1 MGINYTFCSFH
12 GRIISGDYTRS
23 EEITMLV
30 PFINRLLH
38 WFVTGVSTT
47 VLALMMLSKGC
58 TIDTLGLVMAIASL
72 FIVVFEF
79 PSGILSDMVGQKK
92 IYLFSLVVSIAG
104 YAVILMTNSVFG
116 LIVGF
121 SFYGIARAF
130 SSGSVE
136 ALFINN
142 YIRVEGKE
150 NLHKLISWMNSGEII
165 GLATGA
171 LLGGFLPTIWA
182 GIFPAKNKYNGNL
195 IMQIFILGVLLVF
208 TLVSV
213 KESKNGEKE
222 KQTLGD
228 HVRES
233 TRLILNNRSIL
244 LLVIGTMVW
253 GFCFNAIEV
262 FWQPN
267 VKGILGSDSQTWIF
281 GLINSGYFLASL
293 VGLGIINLLLRLRK
307 VSQNLIL
314 VISRMIVGILI
325 IALATQKN
333 IVSFT
338 GIYLVLFMINGMMN
352 IPESTMINS
361 LLPDD
366 KRSSL
371 LSFSS
376 LMLQLGGIIGSV
388 LFSRLVTTLQ
398 ISGVWMIAGIVFGI
412 SSLLYVSIEKPAQY
426 RGRGQA

>member
-1 MGINYTFCSFH
+1 
-12 GRIISGDYTRS
+12 
-23 EEITMLV
+23 MLV

-72 FIVVFEF
+72 FIVAFEF

-104 YAVILMTNSVFG
+104 YTAILLTNSVFG

-121 SFYGIARAF
+121 SLYGIARAF

-142 YIRVEGKE
+142 YIQVEGKE

-171 LLGGFLPTIWA
+171 LLGGLLPIAWA
-182 GIFPAKNKYNGNL
+182 RIFPNNNKYNGNL
-195 IMQIFILGVLLVF
+195 IIQICVLLILFVF
-208 TLVSV
+208 TLLSV
-213 KESKNGEKE
+213 NESKYGEK
-222 KQTLGD
+222 KRKTLGD

-233 TRLILNNRSIL
+233 AKIIMNDRSIL
-244 LLVIGTMVW
+244 LLVLGTMVW

-267 VKGILGSDSQTWIF
+267 VKNILGSDSQTWIF

-293 VGLGIINLLLRLRK
+293 VGLGIINLLLRLHT
-307 VSQNLIL
+307 VSKNLIL
-314 VISRMIVGILI
+314 VVSRMIMGIFI
-325 IALATQKN
+325 IVLALKKN
-333 IVSFT
+333 ILSFT
-338 GIYLVLFMINGMMN
+338 GIYLFLFMINGMMN

-388 LFSRLVTTLQ
+388 LFSRLVTMLQ
-398 ISGVWMIAGIVFGI
+398 ISGVWIIAGLVFGI
-412 SSLLYVSIEKPAQY
+412 SGLLYVYIGKPAQY
-426 RGRGQA
+426 RVRG

>member
-1 MGINYTFCSFH
+1 
-12 GRIISGDYTRS
+12 
-23 EEITMLV
+23 MLV
-30 PFINRLLH
+30 PFINRFLH

-79 PSGILSDMVGQKK
+79 PSGILSDMVGQKRV
-92 IYLFSLVVSIAG
+92 YLFSLVLSIAG

-116 LIVGF
+116 LMMGF
-121 SFYGIARAF
+121 SLYGIARAF

-142 YIRVEGKE
+142 YIRKEGKE
-150 NLHKLISWMNSGEII
+150 NLHRLISWMNSGEII
-165 GLATGA
+165 GLAGGA
-171 LLGGFLPTIWA
+171 LLGGFIPTIWA
-182 GIFPAKNKYNGNL
+182 RFFPEKNKYNGNL
-195 IMQIFILGVLLVF
+195 IVQICVLAFLSVF
-208 TLVSV
+208 TLFSV
-213 KESKNGEKE
+213 KEDREREKE

-228 HVRES
+228 HIRGS
-233 TRLILNNRSIL
+233 IRMILDNRNIL
-244 LLVIGTMVW
+244 FLVLGTMVW

-262 FWQPN
+262 FWQPKL
-267 VKGILGSDSQTWIF
+267 KGILGSDSQTWIF

-293 VGLGIINLLLRLRK
+293 AGVGIINLLLRLRK
-307 VSQNLIL
+307 VSHRLTL
-314 VISRMIVGILI
+314 VVSRLIVGILI
-325 IALATQKN
+325 IILALQK
-333 IVSFT
+333 SLLPFT
-338 GIYLVLFMINGMMN
+338 GIYFFLFMINGMMN
-352 IPESTMINS
+352 IPEGTMINS

-388 LFSRLVTTLQ
+388 LFSRLVKTLQ
-398 ISGVWMIAGIVFGI
+398 ISGVWVIAGIVFGI
-412 SSLLYVSIEKPAQY
+412 SSLLYVSIGKSGRHRD
-426 RGRGQA
+426 RGLA

>member
-1 MGINYTFCSFH
+1 
-12 GRIISGDYTRS
+12 
-23 EEITMLV
+23 MLV

-47 VLALMMLSKGC
+47 VLSLMMLSKGC

-79 PSGILSDMVGQKK
+79 PSGILSDVVGQKK
-92 IYLFSLVVSIAG
+92 IYLFSLAVSIAG

-121 SFYGIARAF
+121 SLYGIARAF

-171 LLGGFLPTIWA
+171 LLGGFLPTIWT
-182 GIFPAKNKYNGNL
+182 GIFPTKNKYDGNL
-195 IMQIFILGVLLVF
+195 IMQIFILAVLLIF
-208 TLVSV
+208 TLFSV
-213 KESKNGEKE
+213 KELKNGEKE
-222 KQTLGD
+222 KETLGD
-228 HVRES
+228 HVRNS
-233 TRLILNNRSIL
+233 VHIIFNNRSIL
-244 LLVIGTMVW
+244 LLIIGTMVW
-253 GFCFNAIEV
+253 GFCFTAIEV

-267 VKGILGSDSQTWIF
+267 VKGILGSDSQIWIF

-293 VGLGIINLLLRLRK
+293 AGLGIINLLLRLRS
-307 VSQNLIL
+307 VPQNLIL
-314 VISRMIVGILI
+314 AISRMIMGILI
-325 IALATQKN
+325 FVLALSKS
-333 IVSFT
+333 ILSFT
-338 GIYLVLFMINGMMN
+338 GTYLFLFMINGMMS
-352 IPESTMINS
+352 IPEGTMINT

-376 LMLQLGGIIGSV
+376 LTLQLGGIIGSV
-388 LFSRLVTTLQ
+388 LFSRLVTALH

-412 SSLLYVSIEKPAQY
+412 SGLLYVSIGKPAQ
-426 RGRGQA
+426 

>member
-1 MGINYTFCSFH
+1 
-12 GRIISGDYTRS
+12 
-23 EEITMLV
+23 MLV

-72 FIVVFEF
+72 FIVAFEF

-104 YAVILMTNSVFG
+104 YTAILLTNSVFG

-121 SFYGIARAF
+121 SLYGIARAF

-142 YIRVEGKE
+142 YIQVEGKE
-150 NLHKLISWMNSGEII
+150 NLHKLISWMNSGEIL

-171 LLGGFLPTIWA
+171 LLGGLLPIVWA
-182 GIFPAKNKYNGNL
+182 RIFPNNNKYNGNL
-195 IMQIFILGVLLVF
+195 IIQICVLLILFVF
-208 TLVSV
+208 TLLSV
-213 KESKNGEKE
+213 NESKYGEK
-222 KQTLGD
+222 KRKTLGD

-233 TRLILNNRSIL
+233 AKIIMNDRSIL
-244 LLVIGTMVW
+244 LLVLGTMVW

-267 VKGILGSDSQTWIF
+267 VKNILGSDSQTWIF

-293 VGLGIINLLLRLRK
+293 VGLGIINLLLRLHT
-307 VSQNLIL
+307 VSKNLIL
-314 VISRMIVGILI
+314 VVSRMIIGILI
-325 IALATQKN
+325 IVLALQKN
-333 IVSFT
+333 ILSFT
-338 GIYLVLFMINGMMN
+338 GIYLFLFMINGMMN

-388 LFSRLVTTLQ
+388 LFSRLVTMLQ
-398 ISGVWMIAGIVFGI
+398 ISGVWIIAGLVFGI
-412 SSLLYVSIEKPAQY
+412 SGLLYVYIGKPAQY
-426 RGRGQA
+426 RVRG

>member
-1 MGINYTFCSFH
+1 
-12 GRIISGDYTRS
+12 
-23 EEITMLV
+23 MLV

-47 VLALMMLSKGC
+47 VLSLMMLSKGC

-79 PSGILSDMVGQKK
+79 PSGILSDVVGQKK
-92 IYLFSLVVSIAG
+92 IYLFSLAVSIAG
-104 YAVILMTNSVFG
+104 YTVILMTNSVFG

-121 SFYGIARAF
+121 SLYGIARAF

-182 GIFPAKNKYNGNL
+182 GIFPTKNKYDGNL
-195 IMQIFILGVLLVF
+195 LMQIFILAVLLIF
-208 TLVSV
+208 TLFSV
-213 KESKNGEKE
+213 KELKNGEKE
-222 KQTLGD
+222 KETLGD
-228 HVRES
+228 HVRNS
-233 TRLILNNRSIL
+233 VNIIFNNRSIL
-244 LLVIGTMVW
+244 LLIIGTMVW
-253 GFCFNAIEV
+253 GFCFTAIEV

-267 VKGILGSDSQTWIF
+267 VKRILGSDSQTWIF

-293 VGLGIINLLLRLRK
+293 AGLGIINLLLRLRS
-307 VSQNLIL
+307 VPQNLIL
-314 VISRMIVGILI
+314 AISRMIMGILI
-325 IALATQKN
+325 FVLALSKS
-333 IVSFT
+333 ILSFT
-338 GIYLVLFMINGMMN
+338 GIYLFLFMINGMVS
-352 IPESTMINS
+352 IPEGTMINT

-388 LFSRLVTTLQ
+388 FFSRLVTTLH

-412 SSLLYVSIEKPAQY
+412 SGLLYVSIGKPAQ
-426 RGRGQA
+426 

>member
-1 MGINYTFCSFH
+1 
-12 GRIISGDYTRS
+12 
-23 EEITMLV
+23 MLV

-72 FIVVFEF
+72 FIVAFEF

-104 YAVILMTNSVFG
+104 YTAILLTNSVFG

-142 YIRVEGKE
+142 YIQVEGKE
-150 NLHKLISWMNSGEII
+150 NLHKLISWMNSGEIL

-171 LLGGFLPTIWA
+171 LLGGLLPIVWA
-182 GIFPAKNKYNGNL
+182 RIFPNNNKYNGNL
-195 IMQIFILGVLLVF
+195 IIQICVLLILFVF
-208 TLVSV
+208 TLLSV
-213 KESKNGEKE
+213 NESKYGEK
-222 KQTLGD
+222 KRKTLGD

-233 TRLILNNRSIL
+233 AKIIMNDRSIL
-244 LLVIGTMVW
+244 LLVLGTMAW

-267 VKGILGSDSQTWIF
+267 VKNILGSDSQTWIF

-293 VGLGIINLLLRLRK
+293 LGLGIINLLLRLHT
-307 VSQNLIL
+307 VSKNLIL
-314 VISRMIVGILI
+314 VVSRMIMGIFI
-325 IALATQKN
+325 IVLALKKN
-333 IVSFT
+333 ILSFT
-338 GIYLVLFMINGMMN
+338 DIYLFLFMINGMMN

-388 LFSRLVTTLQ
+388 LFSRLVTMLQ
-398 ISGVWMIAGIVFGI
+398 ISGVWIIAGLVFGI
-412 SSLLYVSIEKPAQY
+412 SGLLYVYIGKPAQY
-426 RGRGQA
+426 RVRG

>member
-1 MGINYTFCSFH
+1 
-12 GRIISGDYTRS
+12 
-23 EEITMLV
+23 MLV

-47 VLALMMLSKGC
+47 VLSLMMLSKGC
-58 TIDTLGLVMAIASL
+58 SLETLGLVMAIASL
-72 FIVVFEF
+72 FVVVFEF

-92 IYLFSLVVSIAG
+92 VYLFSLTISIVG
-104 YAVILMTNSVFG
+104 YAVILMTNSFLG
-116 LIVGF
+116 LMVGF

-142 YIRVEGKE
+142 YIRIEGKE
-150 NLHKLISWMNSGEII
+150 KLHTLISWMNSGEII

-171 LLGGFLPTIWA
+171 LLGGFIPAIWA
-182 GIFPAKNKYNGNL
+182 RFFPDKNKYNGNL
-195 IMQIFILGVLLVF
+195 IIQICVLAVLLVF
-208 TLVSV
+208 TLFGV
-213 KESKNGEKE
+213 KEGVETGKG

-233 TRLILNNRSIL
+233 TKLILNNRSIL

-253 GFCFNAIEV
+253 GFCFNSIEV

-293 VGLGIINLLLRLRK
+293 VGGGVINLVLRK
-307 VSQNLIL
+307 RRISQSLIL
-314 VISRMIVGILI
+314 VISRLCVGLLIVVL
-325 IALATQKN
+325 ALQKSLL
-333 IVSFT
+333 SFA
-338 GIYLVLFMINGMMN
+338 GIYLFLFMINGIMN
-352 IPESTMINS
+352 IPEGTMLNS

-388 LFSRLVTTLQ
+388 LFSRLVKTLR
-398 ISGVWMIAGIVFGI
+398 ISGVWIIAGIVFGI
-412 SSLLYVSIEKPAQY
+412 SGLLYLYIRNPAMPGS
-426 RGRGQA
+426 RVRPND

>member
-1 MGINYTFCSFH
+1 
-12 GRIISGDYTRS
+12 
-23 EEITMLV
+23 MLV

-92 IYLFSLVVSIAG
+92 IYLFSLLVSIAG

-116 LIVGF
+116 LIAGF
-121 SFYGIARAF
+121 SLYGIARAF

-142 YIRVEGKE
+142 YIQVEGKE

-171 LLGGFLPTIWA
+171 LLGGFLPTIWTRLFPNDNKYS
-182 GIFPAKNKYNGNL
+182 GNLIIQIFVLLVLLIFTLFSVKEAKNKDRVK
-195 IMQIFILGVLLVF
+195 Q
-208 TLVSV
+208 TLSDHV
-213 KESKNGEKE
+213 KESTKI
-222 KQTLGD
+222 
-228 HVRES
+228 
-233 TRLILNNRSIL
+233 ILNNKSIL
-244 LLVIGTMVW
+244 LLVLGTMVW
-253 GFCFNAIEV
+253 GFSFNAIEV
-262 FWQPN
+262 FWQSN
-267 VKGILGSDSQTWIF
+267 VRSILRSDSQTWIF
-281 GLINSGYFLASL
+281 GFINSGYFLASL
-293 VGLGIINLLLRLRK
+293 LGLGIINLLLRLRK
-307 VSQNLIL
+307 VSKNLIL
-314 VISRMIVGILI
+314 VISRIIMGILI
-325 IALATQKN
+325 ILLALQKN
-333 IVSFT
+333 ILSFT
-338 GIYLVLFMINGMMN
+338 GIYLFLFMINGMMN
-352 IPESTMINS
+352 IPEGTMINS

-388 LFSRLVTTLQ
+388 LFSRLVTALQ
-398 ISGVWMIAGIVFGI
+398 ISGVWIIAGIVFGI
-412 SSLLYVSIEKPAQY
+412 SGLLYVYIGKPAQY
-426 RGRGQA
+426 RSRGLS

>member
-1 MGINYTFCSFH
+1 
-12 GRIISGDYTRS
+12 
-23 EEITMLV
+23 
-30 PFINRLLH
+30 
-38 WFVTGVSTT
+38 
-47 VLALMMLSKGC
+47 
-58 TIDTLGLVMAIASL
+58 MAIASL

-79 PSGILSDMVGQKK
+79 PSGILSDMIGQKK

-104 YAVILMTNSVFG
+104 YAVILITNSVFG

-121 SFYGIARAF
+121 SLYGIARAF

-171 LLGGFLPTIWA
+171 LIGGLLPTVWVR
-182 GIFPAKNKYNGNL
+182 IFPNNNKYNGNL
-195 IMQIFILGVLLVF
+195 IIQICVLLILIVF
-208 TLVSV
+208 TLLSV
-213 KESKNGEKE
+213 NESKYGEKE
-222 KQTLGD
+222 RKTLGD

-233 TRLILNNRSIL
+233 AKIIMNDRSIL
-244 LLVIGTMVW
+244 LLVLGTMVW
-253 GFCFNAIEV
+253 GFSFNAIEV

-267 VKGILGSDSQTWIF
+267 VKSILGSDSQTWIF
-281 GLINSGYFLASL
+281 GFINSGYFMASL
-293 VGLGIINLLLRLRK
+293 LGLGITNFLLRLHT
-307 VSQNLIL
+307 VSKNLIL
-314 VISRMIVGILI
+314 VISRMIMGILI
-325 IALATQKN
+325 IVLAIQKY
-333 IVSFT
+333 ILSFT
-338 GIYLVLFMINGMMN
+338 GIYLFLFMINGMMN

-361 LLPDD
+361 LLPDN

-388 LFSRLVTTLQ
+388 LFSRLVTILQ
-398 ISGVWMIAGIVFGI
+398 ISGVWIIAGLVFGI
-412 SSLLYVSIEKPAQY
+412 SGLLYVYIGKPTQY
-426 RGRGQA
+426 RGRG

>member
-1 MGINYTFCSFH
+1 
-12 GRIISGDYTRS
+12 
-23 EEITMLV
+23 MLV

-72 FIVVFEF
+72 FIVAFEF

-104 YAVILMTNSVFG
+104 YTAILLTNSVFG

-142 YIRVEGKE
+142 YIQVEGKE
-150 NLHKLISWMNSGEII
+150 NLHKLISWMNSGEIL

-171 LLGGFLPTIWA
+171 LLGGLLPIVWA
-182 GIFPAKNKYNGNL
+182 RIFPNNNKYNGNL
-195 IMQIFILGVLLVF
+195 IIQICVLLILFVF
-208 TLVSV
+208 TLLSV
-213 KESKNGEKE
+213 NESKYGEK
-222 KQTLGD
+222 KRKTLGD

-233 TRLILNNRSIL
+233 AKIIMNDRSIL
-244 LLVIGTMVW
+244 LLVLGTMVW

-267 VKGILGSDSQTWIF
+267 VKNILGSDSQTWIF

-293 VGLGIINLLLRLRK
+293 VGLGIINLLLRLHT
-307 VSQNLIL
+307 VSKNLIL
-314 VISRMIVGILI
+314 VVSRMIMGIFI
-325 IALATQKN
+325 IVLALKKT
-333 IVSFT
+333 SFHSQT
-338 GIYLVLFMINGMMN
+338 SI
-352 IPESTMINS
+352 
-361 LLPDD
+361 
-366 KRSSL
+366 
-371 LSFSS
+371 SFYS
-376 LMLQLGGIIGSV
+376 
-388 LFSRLVTTLQ
+388 
-398 ISGVWMIAGIVFGI
+398 
-412 SSLLYVSIEKPAQY
+412 
-426 RGRGQA
+426 